1 MQPWP
6 RHVPVEAV
14 APPTCQRSR
23 VEISK
28 RTAARHH
35 SCMDQ
40 RDIDAIVRRALDEDL
55 PDITSEAIFSPDERG
70 RARFLVKA
78 DGIIAGLMLAEA
90 TFKAIDASTNF
101 QVRVKDGDRVQAGAV
116 VAEVSAS
123 GIALLS
129 GERTALNLMQRS
141 SGIPTRT
148 GRDVRP
154 A

>member
-90 TFKAIDASTNF
+90 TVKGIDGPANF
-101 QVRVKDGDRVQAGAV
+101 QVRVKHGDRVESGGILAAL
-116 VAEVSAS
+116 SAS
-123 GIALLS
+123 AAALLS
-129 GERTALNLMQRS
+129 
-141 SGIPTRT
+141 
-148 GRDVRP
+148 
-154 A
+154 